1 MTHDVQ
7 QWLGEIKHLQ
17 QKLEEAHKERDSAFA
32 SAMNW
37 RELYQTEAQQRR
49 TEAALAQRK
58 LTDLQAELEQ
68 SQGTP
73 ALPPT
78 VDPDVPETI
87 QALVNTLATSDEL
100 RVALTKALM
109 ECDRLTQALK
119 AEQEHHARTR
129 KELTA
134 ALGDT
139 VDQLTRARGDRPSGT
154 GLVVAQAQGPSGSD
168 GSAKLKG
175 NESSAAKN
183 PSLELP
189 LLD

>member
-17 QKLEEAHKERDSAFA
+17 QKLEDAQKERDSAFA

-49 TEAALAQRK
+49 TEATLAQRK
-58 LTDLQAELEQ
+58 LDELQAQLTQPQGQ
-68 SQGTP
+68 SS
-73 ALPPT
+73 LPSPLSSE
-78 VDPDVPETI
+78 VPENV
-87 QALVNTLATSDEL
+87 QALVDTLTTPEEL
-100 RVALTKALM
+100 RMALTQALM
-109 ECDRLTQALK
+109 ECDRLTQSLK

-139 VDQLTRARGDRPSGT
+139 VDQLTRARSGRSAET
-154 GLVVAQAQGPSGSD
+154 GAIVA
-168 GSAKLKG
+168 
-175 NESSAAKN
+175 SSPAGR
-183 PSLELP
+183 EHG
-189 LLD
+189 